1 MFEPCCCKQGKC
13 LYAGVEVV
21 YGCAVIVDLDC
32 GLFYSMTSSLQ
43 RKAYADAFKA
53 EEDKVLTVTS
63 PPKFVLLPIHCG
75 ML

>member
-1 MFEPCCCKQGKC
+1 MFESCCCKQGKR
-13 LYAGVEVV
+13 LNAGAEVV

-43 RKAYADAFKA
+43 RKAYAEAFKT
-53 EEDKVLTVTS
+53 EEDKVLTVPS